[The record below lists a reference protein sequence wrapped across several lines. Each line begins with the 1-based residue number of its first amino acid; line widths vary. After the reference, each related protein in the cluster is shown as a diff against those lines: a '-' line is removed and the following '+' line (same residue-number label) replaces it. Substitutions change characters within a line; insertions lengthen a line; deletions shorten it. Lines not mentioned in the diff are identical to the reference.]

1 MAEIWARKA
10 ARYRDYAREDLAN
23 GRYDSA
29 AFFAQQAAELLLK
42 GALIKLTGSRPLTH
56 STSELLAYL
65 AKILD
70 KSVPEDVM
78 RCAESLES
86 HYVQARY
93 PDARLN
99 EYRRWEARGGG

>member
-1 MAEIWARKA
+1 M
-10 ARYRDYAREDLAN
+10 
-23 GRYDSA
+23 
-29 AFFAQQAAELLLK
+29 
-42 GALIKLTGSRPLTH
+42 TH

-99 EYRRWEARGGG
+99 EYRRWEAEEAVKCMESIWSYVREVAGGLT